1 MVVQTYTTPDGV
13 ERVSLPRPDYQ
24 DLVDARDHA
33 VAMRDVAAGAPVLAE
48 AELDAFLAA
57 PSPLAFWRKRA
68 GMTQTALAQKAGITQ
83 AFLAQIE
90 AGSRD
95 GTVAVLK
102 RIAQTL
108 GLRIEDLIAE

>member
-1 MVVQTYTTPDGV
+1 MDVQTYTTPDGA
-13 ERVSLPRPDYQ
+13 ERVSLPRSEYQ
-24 DLVDARDHA
+24 NLVDARDHA
-33 VAMRDVAAGAPVLAE
+33 IAMRNVAAGAPVLTE

-57 PSPLAFWRKRA
+57 ASPLAFWRKRA
-68 GMTQTALAQKAGITQ
+68 GMTQTALARKVGITQ

-102 RIAQTL
+102 RISEAL
-108 GLRIEDLIAE
+108 GLRIEDLIAD